1 MPLRNFPKRHIGPR
15 DAEVKEMMATIGY
28 DSLDELIDKT
38 VPAEIRLKAPLDL
51 PSSRSEHW
59 YLRELEKLAQKNDV
73 FRSYIG
79 MGYYNTIVP
88 PAIQR
93 NVLENP
99 DGTLPTLLTKVKSL
113 KEDWKP

>member
-15 DAEVKEMMATIGY
+15 EHKAEEMLNQIGV
-28 DSLDELIDKT
+28 SSIDELIDRT
-38 VPAEIRLKAPLDL
+38 VPEKIRLKKPLDL
-51 PSSRSEHW
+51 HSSRSEHW
-59 YLRELEKLAQKNDV
+59 YLRNLEEISKKNTV
-73 FRSYIG
+73 NRSYIG

-99 DGTLPTLLTKVKSL
+99 GWYTAYTPYHL
-113 KEDWKP
+113 K